1 MQYQLIIP
9 PIAET
14 QITGFAM
21 AAEKIIGKS
30 HWRLEIWQG
39 ENLPRAYKDGKSQES
54 VKVCSKSVVK
64 LSNSLVSFYNQAN
77 NPAQ

>member
-21 AAEKIIGKS
+21 AAEKIIGNS
-30 HWRLEIWQG
+30 HWRLEIWRG
-39 ENLPRAYKDGKSQES
+39 ESLPRAYKDGKPQES
-54 VKVCSKSVVK
+54 IKVCSKSVIN
-64 LSNSLVSFYNQAN
+64 LSNAIVLFYNQTKN
-77 NPAQ
+77 